1 MERDLQATDTVII
14 KGVRDGLLFI
24 LDDDVPF
31 PRILTELVTRIN
43 AQPQFFRG
51 VAITVNSGR
60 RIMDKPDFDVLYK
73 MLTRNGMRIGSFVS
87 MSAQARMVAESYGVP
102 SRPPSFAAGD
112 SGASMGLRERGAPPS
127 APPNFSS
134 IASQGAVSELAT
146 GLFLRTGLRPGQTL
160 RHAGDVCIL
169 GDVEVGADVVADG
182 DVVVWGALRGVA
194 HAGVGG
200 NGGAVVCAL
209 HLAPAE
215 IGIAGVT
222 ARFTGPL
229 PDEEGEAQP
238 ALARLSGGRV
248 VVERW
253 DGGKR
258 ET

>member
-43 AQPQFFRG
+43 AQPHFFKG
-51 VAITVNSGR
+51 AAITLNSGR
-60 RIMDKPDFDVLYK
+60 RILDRPDFDVLYK
-73 MLTRNGMRIGSFVS
+73 MLTRNGMKIGSFVS
-87 MSAQARMVAESYGVP
+87 LSAQARMVAESYGVP

-112 SGASMGLRERGAPPS
+112 AGLSLGLRERGTYPP
-127 APPNFSS
+127 PPAGSTTS
-134 IASQGAVSELAT
+134 EGMAQELAS

-169 GDVEVGADVVADG
+169 GDVETGADVVADG
-182 DVVVWGALRGVA
+182 DIVVWGALRGVA

-200 NGGAVVCAL
+200 NSAAVVCAL
-209 HLAPAE
+209 HLSPAE
-215 IGIAGVT
+215 VGIAGVT

-229 PDEEGEAQP
+229 PDDEQEFAP
-238 ALARLSGGRV
+238 AMARVVSGRI

-253 DGGKR
+253 S